1 MLVSTHP
8 GWFPT
13 TGLSFCLG
21 LVWEQG
27 PFITWWSGKPMVI
40 LQGVPDISRVSDTCC
55 TELDD
60 QGLMELKIRE
70 RISLE
75 GTSGC
80 TLSNSSTHARIPTAV
95 CPGPCPGT
103 FWRPPKE
110 GVSTTSGADSDVI
123 TLCKQ
128 TICNLGVNIYSR
140 AEGLLPQNPTGNRF
154 TPKCMTL
161 ATCSWRARLASA
173 ELPKA
178 RIRFVP
184 YRCDWEDQANG
195 CCTTSP
201 VSKSLS
207 LILSIFQNISNWA
220 PLM

>member
-70 RISLE
+70 WISLE

-110 GVSTTSGADSDVI
+110 GVSATSGADSDVI

-128 TICNLGVNIYSR
+128 TICNLGVNTYSR
-140 AEGLLPQNPTGNRF
+140 AEGLLPQNALVIGLHQSTWHLPLV
-154 TPKCMTL
+154 PKELGWLLQSCQKQGSGLFHTDVIGKTKQMAA
-161 ATCSWRARLASA
+161 ATQALFQSHFPWSY
-173 ELPKA
+173 
-178 RIRFVP
+178 P
-184 YRCDWEDQANG
+184 YFR
-195 CCTTSP
+195 TSP
-201 VSKSLS
+201 TE
-207 LILSIFQNISNWA
+207 
-220 PLM
+220 PH